1 MRDISLQCA
10 MATIK
15 KNFHKTTLEGQPC
28 CVEFL
33 PSVQDHLIIGTYNLV
48 KQEPNGTSGEE
59 VPKDRPQ
66 IRFGSIILARLVD
79 GQL

>member
-1 MRDISLQCA
+1 

-15 KNFHKTTLEGQPC
+15 KNFYKTTLEGQPC

-48 KQEPNGTSGEE
+48 EQESNGISDGEA
-59 VPKDRPQ
+59 PKERPQ